1 MDRNEAMS
9 WANQAI
15 WWQVYPLG
23 FSGAPI
29 RDAHPS
35 PAPRL
40 RRLLGW
46 LDYAVEMGVSGLL
59 LGPIFASQTHGYDT
73 VDHFRIDP
81 RLGGDE
87 DFDALVAACQGR
99 GLRIL
104 LDGVFSHVGVEHP
117 ALSRVLAEGPESHD
131 ARLFD
136 IDWNAAG
143 GPAPRVFEGHAAL
156 VRLNHGADQAVDYT
170 VAAMEHWLARGIDG
184 WRLDAAYSVGT
195 DFWMRVLPRV
205 RAHYPEAW
213 ILGEVIHGDYS
224 QFVAA
229 SGVDSVT
236 QYELWK
242 AIWSSIKDRNM
253 FELDWS
259 LTRHNGFLAHFTPQT
274 FIGNHDVTRIA
285 SALGPDGALAAAAI
299 LLTVGGIPSIYYGDE
314 QGFVGIKEQ
323 RLGGDD
329 DVRPAFPNAPW
340 ELADWGRDIYR
351 AHQELVALRRRNPW
365 LVTATTTALQI
376 ENSRYCYR
384 AQAADGRAFMDV
396 NVDLTVTPSVTIKNA
411 DGQVLW
417 AQRRH

>member
-1 MDRNEAMS
+1 MKKLVGS
-9 WANQAI
+9 VVLPI
-15 WWQVYPLG
+15 LG
-23 FSGAPI
+23 LSLLAGCAPTGGT
-29 RDAHPS
+29 A
-35 PAPRL
+35 
-40 RRLLGW
+40 
-46 LDYAVEMGVSGLL
+46 AVVNGVSI
-59 LGPIFASQTHGYDT
+59 PD
-73 VDHFRIDP
+73 
-81 RLGGDE
+81 
-87 DFDALVAACQGR
+87 
-99 GLRIL
+99 
-104 LDGVFSHVGVEHP
+104 
-117 ALSRVLAEGPESHD
+117 SRVTEATDGCASVMRDLGVPEGQMHLQVLRWAVFDEV
-131 ARLFD
+131 AR
-136 IDWNAAG
+136 
-143 GPAPRVFEGHAAL
+143 
-156 VRLNHGADQAVDYT
+156 
-170 VAAMEHWLARGIDG
+170 
-184 WRLDAAYSVGT
+184 
-195 DFWMRVLPRV
+195 
-205 RAHYPEAW
+205 
-213 ILGEVIHGDYS
+213 